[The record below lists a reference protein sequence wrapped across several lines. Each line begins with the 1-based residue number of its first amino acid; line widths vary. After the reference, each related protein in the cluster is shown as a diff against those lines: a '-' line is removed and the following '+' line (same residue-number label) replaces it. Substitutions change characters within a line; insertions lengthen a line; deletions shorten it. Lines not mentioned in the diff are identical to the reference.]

1 MTTPTTRD
9 AIYVT
14 PKDQVEPFRFDENVV
29 QVFPDMIAR
38 SVPGYTLTLPLIGLI
53 AARYAQPH
61 SHIYDLG
68 SSLGAVTLE
77 MRHRITR
84 PGCQIIAVDNSA
96 AMIARSRDILNQ
108 DDGRVPVQL
117 IESDIQDCPIERA
130 SVVILNFTL
139 QFIAPADRGRLLQKI
154 YAGLLPGGVLV
165 LSEKVVFPDAA
176 QNDRFIE
183 IHHDFKRA
191 NGYSDLEV
199 SQKRTALENVL
210 IPDTI
215 PAHQHRLHAAGFACA
230 DVWFQAFNFMSMLA
244 IKPT

>member
-14 PKDQVEPFRFDENVV
+14 PQDQVEPFRFDENVV

-77 MRHRITR
+77 MRRRITR

-96 AMIARSRDILNQ
+96 AMIARARDIVNR
-108 DDGRVPVQL
+108 DNGRVPVQL
-117 IESDIQDCPIERA
+117 VQSDIQDCPIERA

-139 QFIAPADRGRLLQKI
+139 QFIAPADRGLLLQKI

-176 QNDRFIE
+176 QNDRFID

-215 PAHQHRLHAAGFACA
+215 PEHQQRLHAAGFAGA
-230 DVWFQAFNFMSMLA
+230 DVWFQAFNFMSILA
-244 IKPT
+244 IKSS

>member
-1 MTTPTTRD
+1 MPTSTNHD
-9 AIYVT
+9 NIYTT
-14 PKDQVEPFRFDENVV
+14 PKDEVAPFRFDENVV
-29 QVFPDMIAR
+29 QVFPDMINR
-38 SVPGYTLTLPLIGLI
+38 SVPGYELTLPLIGLI

-61 SHIYDLG
+61 SNIYDLG

-84 PGCQIIAVDNSA
+84 PGCRIVAVDNSA
-96 AMIARSRDILNQ
+96 AMIARCQEILDQ
-108 DDGRVPVQL
+108 DDGPIPVDL
-117 IESDIQDCPIERA
+117 VESNIQDCPIERA

-139 QFIAPADRGRLLQKI
+139 QFIAPADRKRLLQKI
-154 YAGLLPGGVLV
+154 YANMLPGAALV
-165 LSEKVVFPDAA
+165 LSEKVVFSDAA
-176 QNDRFIE
+176 QNERFIK

-215 PAHQHRLHAAGFACA
+215 SEHQHRLQAAGFANA
-230 DVWFQAFNFMSMLA
+230 DVWFQAFNFMSILSLKSA
-244 IKPT
+244 